1 MRKILIA
8 TPSYDGKLD
17 VWYTNA
23 LINTVMLGLQDE
35 IMFQP
40 VFLSYDAL
48 IQRSRND
55 LIGIA
60 VDGDFDGMLWV
71 DSDIEW
77 NPEWALDLVNS
88 SKDVI
93 GLPVI
98 KKSIESELYNVKCK
112 LKDLVINED
121 GLIKVESIGTGFL
134 YLSKNAIKYLWDNSD
149 PYIHNGVD
157 RKWVFEVKIQDN
169 DIISEDVLLCQKLRG
184 GGFEV
189 FINPNKTCNHIGP
202 LKYVGDFKTFI
213 DKINLS

>member
-98 KKSIESELYNVKCK
+98 KSEAAACAY
-112 LKDLVINED
+112 
-121 GLIKVESIGTGFL
+121 
-134 YLSKNAIKYLWDNSD
+134 
-149 PYIHNGVD
+149 
-157 RKWVFEVKIQDN
+157 
-169 DIISEDVLLCQKLRG
+169 
-184 GGFEV
+184 
-189 FINPNKTCNHIGP
+189 
-202 LKYVGDFKTFI
+202 
-213 DKINLS
+213 